1 MCAHGCVYL
10 CVWEHSR
17 QGPRP
22 CAVLSCSW
30 GVTCLGT
37 APPPSRPRGTWS
49 RGGLSRVLGHECL
62 WGLAPGPLGSA
73 LEDLLTPR
81 AQSSPA
87 FPWVPPRPLTLTCIS
102 CMTPAR
108 SPLEPKR
115 AEENQGLRPP
125 CGFRELMRRIPW
137 QPRRTCQALP
147 PPRPH
152 SPPHTHTR
160 LWREASLPETCGV
173 TALS

>member
-1 MCAHGCVYL
+1 MYL
-10 CVWEHSR
+10 CVREHR
-17 QGPRP
+17 PQGPRP
-22 CAVLSCSW
+22 RAVLSCSW

-37 APPPSRPRGTWS
+37 APPPSRPRGTWN

-73 LEDLLTPR
+73 LEDLLTR

-87 FPWVPPRPLTLTCIS
+87 FPWVPPGPLTLTCIS
-102 CMTPAR
+102 CMMPAR

-125 CGFRELMRRIPW
+125 CGFKELVRRIPW
-137 QPRRTCQALP
+137 QPRRTCRPFHLP
-147 PPRPH
+147 VL
-152 SPPHTHTR
+152 TR
-160 LWREASLPETCGV
+160 LPTPTPTSGERPPCLTLVG
-173 TALS
+173 